1 MVVGEMNDST
11 AVRRFY
17 AYTYRFSDAETVG

>member
-11 AVRRFY
+11 ADRRFY